1 MIEDPM
7 GESDNPSNRPYQEG
21 DAKEQPSNERFHLYG
36 LHGEYAQ
43 QIVPIPPTG
52 LQIGRSK
59 SNQLRL
65 SEKSVSRQ
73 HAILLPSKSGIMIR
87 DEGSSLGTMVNG
99 RRISSPTELKPGDVI
114 RIGYGQA
121 FEFRT
126 G

>member
-1 MIEDPM
+1 MSELVN
-7 GESDNPSNRPYQEG
+7 SARNPSREESAEN
-21 DAKEQPSNERFHLYG
+21 QPSSARPHLYG
-36 LHGEYAQ
+36 MHGEYARQ
-43 QIVPIPPTG
+43 MIPIPVTG

-65 SEKSVSRQ
+65 REKSVSRR
-73 HAILLPSKSGIMIR
+73 HATVMPADSGIFIH

-99 RRISSPTELKPGDVI
+99 RRISEPTKLKPGDVI

-121 FEFRT
+121 FEFRS

>member
-1 MIEDPM
+1 MSELT
-7 GESDNPSNRPYQEG
+7 NPVMTPNPKDEKQ
-21 DAKEQPSNERFHLYG
+21 DQPSSARPHLYG
-36 LHGEYAQ
+36 MHGEYARQ
-43 QIVPIPPTG
+43 MIPIPVTG

-65 SEKSVSRQ
+65 REKSVSRR
-73 HAILLPSKSGIMIR
+73 HATVMPADSGIFIH

-99 RRISSPTELKPGDVI
+99 RRISEPTKLKPGDVI

-121 FEFRT
+121 FEFRS